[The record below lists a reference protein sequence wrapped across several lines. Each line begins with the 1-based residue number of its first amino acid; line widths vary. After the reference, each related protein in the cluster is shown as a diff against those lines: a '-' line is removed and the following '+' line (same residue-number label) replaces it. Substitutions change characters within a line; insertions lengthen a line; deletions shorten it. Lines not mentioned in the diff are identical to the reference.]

1 MKYSFLTSSYLFLSI
16 ALSLNCSA
24 QNLEVA
30 KKSINIY
37 QSPSIQRSIIA
48 EGGGFFPILN
58 QLGDNLF
65 TVYRTG
71 AGHLGK
77 NGALSYSISDV
88 TGINWSAA
96 QDIVNSSM
104 DDRNPA
110 VAVLP
115 GNRIVV
121 GYHEQSS
128 YKEDGA
134 YNPTLK
140 QSRCMITWS
149 DDLGVTW
156 SPPQP
161 LGIPGMESCSP
172 YGRIIRLQDGTLL
185 MNVYGAYTKKVPL
198 MENQRSSYRS
208 YAYLVR
214 SKDNGET
221 WDDPSL
227 ILPNHNETAI
237 FLLPDNTLLAASRDG
252 AGMQRL
258 DSCIS
263 KDMGRTWS
271 SPLRIT
277 GQKQH
282 PADLLQ
288 LSNGWLLLLYGDRS
302 GTDNRVIRGVISRN
316 NGRTWDISYDIVFSR
331 SVRGDFGYPSG
342 LLLPNGNL
350 AITYYS
356 AGAAKNA
363 YDGTQAKALLVQCK
377 EADLIEA
384 YSDLIKKK

>member
-1 MKYSFLTSSYLFLSI
+1 MKHSLLALYCIFLSV
-16 ALSLNCSA
+16 ALSLNGSA
-24 QNLEVA
+24 QDLEVA

-37 QSPSIQRSIIA
+37 QFPSIQRSILA
-48 EGGGFFPILN
+48 EGGGYFPILN
-58 QLGDNLF
+58 MVDDSLF
-65 TVYRTG
+65 AVYRTG

-77 NGALSYSISDV
+77 NGALNYSISDV
-88 TGINWSAA
+88 TGIIWSAPK
-96 QDIVNSSM
+96 DIVNSTA

-110 VAVLP
+110 VAILP
-115 GNRIVV
+115 DKRIVV

-128 YKEDGA
+128 YNNDGT
-134 YNPTLK
+134 YNPTMK

-149 DDLGVTW
+149 DDLGATW
-156 SPPQP
+156 SPPKP
-161 LGIPGMESCSP
+161 LGIPGLESCSP
-172 YGRIIRLQDGTLL
+172 YGRIIRLSDGTLL

-198 MENQRSSYRS
+198 METQSPSYSS
-208 YAYLVR
+208 YAYIVR

-221 WDDPSL
+221 WGDPSL

-237 FLLPDNTLLAASRDG
+237 FLLPDNTLIAASRDG

-263 KDMGRTWS
+263 KDLGRSWS

-277 GQKQH
+277 SQKQH

-302 GTDNRVIRGVISRN
+302 GSDNRVIRGVISRN
-316 NGRTWDISYDIVFSR
+316 NGRIWDISYDIVFSR
-331 SVRGDFGYPSG
+331 PVRGDFGYPSG

-363 YDGTQAKALLVQCK
+363 YDGTQAKALLIQCK
-377 EADLIEA
+377 ESELIEA